1 MTSTNGMIAA
11 GSVSFNPCNKEY
23 LERVEYTLPLE
34 KCPDRSAQISFFQS
48 FQLLRK
54 NTPEIV
60 YQSQFADRTASRV
73 GRMDFKYSSSNVVVP
88 SQVQRKSPRDV
99 SNNSRNAR
107 LTPSNLRDASP
118 KHRVK
123 TTVSQNQGYPAF
135 RQPASEIQ

>member
-34 KCPDRSAQISFFQS
+34 KCPDRSAQISFVQS

-88 SQVQRKSPRDV
+88 R
-99 SNNSRNAR
+99 
-107 LTPSNLRDASP
+107 
-118 KHRVK
+118 
-123 TTVSQNQGYPAF
+123 
-135 RQPASEIQ
+135 